1 MGFFSIS
8 KKKVIILSKIN
19 EEQRKKIE
27 NMTELLWIEVVK
39 ANSYFD
45 LINLI
50 SNYKKDYSKEMNLSL
65 AFYNVTYMGLID
77 ACFSIVSRLYD
88 KNGKNTIG
96 NLLDYCKKN
105 PILIVSIQNEI
116 WKKEISVD
124 YFESTL
130 NKIEDDYETIK
141 DKVDNLKS
149 VRDKVISHNDFNSGA
164 NRVKYIEENPIS
176 YEDMKELIGFSS
188 VFVQLIIA
196 YITTVNRDV
205 HANNITDLKNTLL
218 VIQRNMTKE

>member
-1 MGFFSIS
+1 MWG
-8 KKKVIILSKIN
+8 
-19 EEQRKKIE
+19 
-27 NMTELLWIEVVK
+27 EVVK
-39 ANSYFD
+39 ADSYFD

-50 SNYKKDYSKEMNLSL
+50 SNYKKDYSKEMDLSV
-65 AFYNVTYMGLID
+65 AFYNVAYMGLID

-96 NLLDYCKKN
+96 NLLDYCKRN
-105 PILIVSIQNEI
+105 PTLVVSIQNEI
-116 WKKEISVD
+116 RNKEIAVD

-130 NKIEDDYETIK
+130 NKIEDEYKTIK

-149 VRDKVISHNDFNSGA
+149 VRDKVISHNDFKSSI
-164 NRVKYIEENPIS
+164 NRKKYIEENPIS
-176 YEDMKELIGFSS
+176 YKDMKELIDFSS
-188 VFVQLIIA
+188 IFVQLIIA

-218 VIQRNMTKE
+218 VIQRSKLKE

>member
-1 MGFFSIS
+1 
-8 KKKVIILSKIN
+8 
-19 EEQRKKIE
+19 
-27 NMTELLWIEVVK
+27 MTEFLWSEIVK

-50 SNYKKDYSKEMNLSL
+50 SYYKKDYSKEMSLSV
-65 AFYNVTYMGLID
+65 AFYNITYMGLID

-96 NLLDYCKKN
+96 NLLDYCKRN

-116 WKKEISVD
+116 GNKEISVD

-130 NKIEDDYETIK
+130 NKIEDEYEK
-141 DKVDNLKS
+141 LEGKVDNLKS
-149 VRDKVISHNDFNSGA
+149 VRDKVISHNDFISNS
-164 NRVKYIEENPIS
+164 NKEKYIEENPI
-176 YEDMKELIGFSS
+176 YYNDMKELIDFSS

-196 YITTVNRDV
+196 YITTINRDV
-205 HANNITDLKNTLL
+205 HAKNITDLENTLL
-218 VIQRNMTKE
+218 VIQRNMVII